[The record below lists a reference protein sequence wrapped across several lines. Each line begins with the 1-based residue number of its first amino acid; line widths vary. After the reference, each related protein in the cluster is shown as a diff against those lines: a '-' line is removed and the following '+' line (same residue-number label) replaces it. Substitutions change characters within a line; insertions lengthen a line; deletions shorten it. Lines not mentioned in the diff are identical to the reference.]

1 MKAVGRT
8 VCLHELKHSCNFPF
22 TCTTPLI
29 PGGVFEANR
38 WVIFPCDCIPTPSTA
53 AFFFWI
59 VFMMTLNT
67 LPKKAYFTLYQDSA
81 SSPVLVLYNLYGFW
95 VGLYF
100 CKFLIHIKQNKT
112 EILIVTGIFILT
124 YLVIRKRTR
133 TMQISNLTT
142 SMLAITMP
150 FQLWEKVSTR
160 PIKPYFSK
168 EDLWV
173 SSLIVGL

>member
-1 MKAVGRT
+1 M
-8 VCLHELKHSCNFPF
+8 
-22 TCTTPLI
+22 
-29 PGGVFEANR
+29 
-38 WVIFPCDCIPTPSTA
+38 IFPWDCIPTASTA

-67 LPKKAYFTLYQDSA
+67 LPKKVLLVLLYQDSA
-81 SSPVLVLYNLYGFW
+81 STPILVLYNLYGFW

-100 CKFLIHIKQNKT
+100 CKFLIHIEQNKT

-124 YLVIRKRTR
+124 YLVIRKRMK

-142 SMLAITMP
+142 SMLAIIMP
-150 FQLWEKVSTR
+150 FQLWEKVSMP
-160 PIKPYFSK
+160 PIKPYFNK